1 MTNPSLFEGKLVR
14 LAAWD
19 PETDAT
25 SFARWSTDSEYLR
38 LFGAEPAYPQPVG
51 AHKKQLERLAKRTDQ
66 FTFLIYPL
74 APADAEAIGLVELD
88 GIAWAHGEG
97 WLGIGLGDRDYW
109 GQGYGTDATHLILRF
124 GFTELNLH
132 RISLTV
138 FDYNTR
144 ALQVYRKL
152 GFVEE
157 GRAREFLQRD
167 GRRWDMIFMGLLR
180 SEWQAQQGNS
190 PFDQ

>member
-1 MTNPSLFEGKLVR
+1 MRDTSLLQGALVR
-14 LAAWD
+14 LAARD
-19 PETDAT
+19 PEADAP

-51 AHKKQLERLAKRTDQ
+51 AHKKQLERLAQQTDQ
-66 FTFLIYPL
+66 FTFLVYPL
-74 APADAEAIGLVELD
+74 EPADARAIGLVEME

-97 WLGIGLGDRDYW
+97 WLGIGIGDREYW
-109 GQGYGTDATHLILRF
+109 DRGYGTDATRLILRF

-138 FDYNTR
+138 FDYNAR
-144 ALQVYRKL
+144 AIQVYTKL

-157 GRAREFLQRD
+157 GRAREFLHRD
-167 GRRWDMIFMGLLR
+167 GRRWGMIFMGLLR
-180 SEWQAQQGNS
+180 SEWQAHKGDL
-190 PFDQ
+190 PLEK